1 MDINVKWGENII
13 VSTLKGYHLK
23 SSFRTLSNQSLGCR
37 APQVSTRHRYTYN
50 TDIITYTRMFAAQIL
65 LCRFHEKKRNILVW
79 TSFITVTFLYLYF
92 EFCGWHLVIPG
103 YSSRVHGR
111 IKLKSLQH
119 DKTISYIK
127 TDFIFPLVFLIRTD
141 LKQPITNVSN
151 SNSYC

>member
-1 MDINVKWGENII
+1 M
-13 VSTLKGYHLK
+13 KGYHLK

-37 APQVSTRHRYTYN
+37 APQVSTRHRYT
-50 TDIITYTRMFAAQIL
+50 DIITYTRMFAAKIL

-119 DKTISYIK
+119 DKTISY
-127 TDFIFPLVFLIRTD
+127 FNRFYFPSGLFDQNRLEAAHH
-141 LKQPITNVSN
+141 K
-151 SNSYC
+151 CFK